1 MHQPHLY
8 RSTVIRLL
16 ALMCLFACVP
26 TARAFLMWKAERD
39 GKTITLLAR
48 VELVSADPAP
58 LAKPAVVQAFNE
70 ADVAVF
76 ETQMD
81 PARRKQERKHIADSA
96 YYPKGDNLLNHVT
109 PETASTLKAVCEQ
122 FGIDS
127 TGMAR
132 VQPWAAAHNLR
143 RLVAA
148 KAGAE
153 NPDFMD
159 EYFHELA
166 VKSGKGVDFLRNPEE
181 IIAFY
186 GSLPNPVQGDLFRK
200 QVDEAH
206 RAKEWIGDAD
216 AAWRAGD
223 AARAVELVESAYQP
237 YPGLRE
243 AAVAPAAKTWAERLD
258 GMTKFD
264 ERIFVVAPADHVVGP
279 GGLIEQLQ
287 TLGFNVAPVANE

>member
-1 MHQPHLY
+1 MKY
-8 RSTVIRLL
+8 MRLDRGTTARWL
-16 ALMCLFACVP
+16 ALACLIASAP
-26 TARAFLMWKAERD
+26 SAHAFLMWKAERD
-39 GKTITLLAR
+39 GKSITLLAR
-48 VELVSADPAP
+48 VELLSTDPAP
-58 LAKPAVVQAFNE
+58 LAKPAIQQAFDE

-76 ETQMD
+76 EAQMD
-81 PARRKQERKHIADSA
+81 PAQRKQERKRIADSA
-96 YYPKGDNLLNHVT
+96 FYPKGDNLLNHLT
-109 PETASTLKAVCEQ
+109 PETATTLKTVCEQ

-127 TGMAR
+127 AGMAKVR
-132 VQPWAAAHNLR
+132 PWAAAHNLR

-159 EYFHELA
+159 EYFHEQA
-166 VKSGKGVDFLRNPEE
+166 IKAGKGVDYLRKPEE
-181 IIAFY
+181 IVAFY
-186 GSLPNPVQGDLFRK
+186 GSLPNAVQGDLFRK

-216 AAWRAGD
+216 AAWRSGD

-279 GGLIEQLQ
+279 GGMIEHLQ
-287 TLGFNVAPVANE
+287 TLGFSVAPVANE